1 MGWSRARRAIGSAE
15 GGEERSGGKGGEGDE
30 EEASMAR
37 REKSLSLSLSLARP
51 EACRGSARTRLK
63 S

>member
-1 MGWSRARRAIGSAE
+1 MGWSRAGRAIGSAE
-15 GGEERSGGKGGEGDE
+15 GGKERSGGKGGESDE

-37 REKSLSLSLSLARP
+37 REKSLSLVRP

>member
-1 MGWSRARRAIGSAE
+1 MGWSRARRAIGLAE

-37 REKSLSLSLSLARP
+37 SEKSLSLSLARP